1 MSSKE
6 TAEAILIVLRKV
18 GKWIALSA
26 LALVSI
32 FLGFYA
38 YTQIEEHYKNR
49 PQIVMSLKGI
59 ELEMKFQE
67 FMFRHE
73 GFVLDVVKNKDAK
86 DITYYKNKEKF
97 TTVGINNSKV
107 VYVSF
112 SCSEGYEYTSVNGIS
127 CDTSGDIVLDKY
139 ENSIRVQCLK
149 NKNDENYLRLRIYD
163 SEKFGIRHYLLS
175 NKVLAFVIAS
185 PAELSNNES
194 FINRNWTACE

>member
-1 MSSKE
+1 MSSNE
-6 TAEAILIVLRKV
+6 TAEAILIVLKKV
-18 GKWIALSA
+18 GKWVAVSA
-26 LALVSI
+26 LAI
-32 FLGFYA
+32 FLIFLAFYA

-49 PQIVMSLKGI
+49 PQIVKSLKGI
-59 ELEMKFQE
+59 ELGMKFQE

-73 GFVLDVVKNKDAK
+73 GFVLDEVKNKDVK

-97 TTVGINNSKV
+97 TNVGIRDSKV

-139 ENSIRVQCLK
+139 DNSIRVQCLK

-163 SEKFGIRHYLLS
+163 SGKFGIRHYLLS
-175 NKVLAFVIAS
+175 NKVLAFVIAN
-185 PAELSNNES
+185 PAELSNSES
-194 FINRNWTACE
+194 FINKNWTVCE